1 MSEHGPPSVEK
12 KVVDLIIGVLV
23 ALCVGFTVADFFY
36 DKHGHYDF
44 EHWPGFHSFYGF
56 VACVGLVLAARVLR
70 KLIMRDEDY
79 YDDE

>member
-12 KVVDLIIGVLV
+12 KVVDVIIWVLFG
-23 ALCVGFTVADFFY
+23 LCLLVSGADLFY

-44 EHWPGFHSFYGF
+44 EHLPAFHSFYGF
-56 VACVGLVLAARVLR
+56 VSCVALVLAARVLR